1 MKGIVFDIQ
10 HYCIHDGPGIRA
22 NVFLKGCPL
31 RCLWCQN
38 PESQKIVP
46 QIMYNVEKCT
56 GCGKCVDTCPVDA
69 LSLEVSAGASKPVI
83 ITDRSKC
90 TACGSCVKNC
100 YAEARSLAG
109 EYMEIEDVFKKIEQD
124 KLFFGNDGGITVTG
138 GEPLV
143 QWEFAAALLKMCK
156 ENSINTC
163 IETCGYAD
171 WEKVKAVIE
180 HVDLVLY
187 DVKHMDSEQHK
198 ICTGVGNE
206 KILENIRKIS
216 QELGKDV
223 IIRVPVI
230 PGYNDTVENMDAM
243 GRFIKEELPTCLEV
257 NLLPFHNMG
266 ESKLIQLEELSDFS
280 SRTPDEEEMALLR
293 ATVAAY
299 SITVK

>member
-10 HYCIHDGPGIRA
+10 HYCIHDGPGIRV

-46 QIMYNVEKCT
+46 QIMYNAEKCT
-56 GCGKCVDTCPVDA
+56 GCGKCVDACPVDA
-69 LSLEVSAGASKPVI
+69 LSLEVPAGASKPVI

-143 QWEFAAALLKMCK
+143 QWEFVAALLKMCK